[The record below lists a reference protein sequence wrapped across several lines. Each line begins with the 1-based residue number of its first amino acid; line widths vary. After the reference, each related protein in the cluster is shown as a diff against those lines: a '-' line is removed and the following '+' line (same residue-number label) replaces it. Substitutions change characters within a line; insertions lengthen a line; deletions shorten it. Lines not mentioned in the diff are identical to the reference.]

1 MIFYNSSDC
10 SLKISNYKKKKKK
23 KNLEK
28 LLSVY
33 LQYYKLPRGLI
44 ASTYSWGS

>member
-1 MIFYNSSDC
+1 MIFYNSSNC
-10 SLKISNYKKKKKK
+10 SLKISNWKKKKK